1 MKIDPDSGTPIY
13 LQIIDE
19 LKTAVLSGR
28 YRDGDRVLPVREL
41 AVQLRVNPNTVAK
54 AYRLMQDEGLL
65 VSRPGGGTCIAVPE
79 AFSLRRE
86 REEAI
91 AAQLGRLVA
100 KAKAFDIGPER
111 LRELLDDAWKRP
123 AGDQHGME
131 R

>member
-65 VSRPGGGTCIAVPE
+65 VSRPGGGTFIAVPE
-79 AFSLRRE
+79 ACSLRRE
-86 REEAI
+86 RVEAI

>member
-65 VSRPGGGTCIAVPE
+65 VSRPGGGTFIAVPE

-123 AGDQHGME
+123 VGDQHGME

>member
-1 MKIDPDSGTPIY
+1 MKIDPDSGTPTY

-65 VSRPGGGTCIAVPE
+65 VSRPGGGTFIAVPE

>member
-65 VSRPGGGTCIAVPE
+65 VSRPGGGTFIAVPE

-91 AAQLGRLVA
+91 AAQLSRLVA

>member
-65 VSRPGGGTCIAVPE
+65 DVMSSRGISR
-79 AFSLRRE
+79 FY
-86 REEAI
+86 
-91 AAQLGRLVA
+91 
-100 KAKAFDIGPER
+100 
-111 LRELLDDAWKRP
+111 RP
-123 AGDQHGME
+123 
-131 R
+131 

>member
-65 VSRPGGGTCIAVPE
+65 VSRPGGGTFIAVPE

-91 AAQLGRLVA
+91 AAQLSRLVA

-111 LRELLDDAWKRP
+111 LRELLEWR
-123 AGDQHGME
+123 GEVWIRRWQ
-131 R
+131 

>member
-65 VSRPGGGTCIAVPE
+65 VSRPGGGTFIAVPE

-86 REEAI
+86 RVEAI

>member
-54 AYRLMQDEGLL
+54 AFHLHRGSGG
-65 VSRPGGGTCIAVPE
+65 VFAAPGTGGGH
-79 AFSLRRE
+79 RG
-86 REEAI
+86 
-91 AAQLGRLVA
+91 AARQ
-100 KAKAFDIGPER
+100 
-111 LRELLDDAWKRP
+111 
-123 AGDQHGME
+123 AGCEGKGVRHRAGTAP
-131 R
+131 RAS

>member
-1 MKIDPDSGTPIY
+1 MEIDPDSGTPIY

-65 VSRPGGGTCIAVPE
+65 VSRPGGGTFIAVPE

>member
-65 VSRPGGGTCIAVPE
+65 VSRPGGGTFIAVPE
-79 AFSLRRE
+79 ACSLRRE

>member
-65 VSRPGGGTCIAVPE
+65 VSRPGGGTFIAVPE

-91 AAQLGRLVA
+91 AAQLGRLGA

>member
-1 MKIDPDSGTPIY
+1 MKIDPDSGTPIS

-65 VSRPGGGTCIAVPE
+65 VSRPGGGTFIAVPE

-123 AGDQHGME
+123 AGDQHGLE

>member
-65 VSRPGGGTCIAVPE
+65 VSRPGGGTFIAVPE

-86 REEAI
+86 REDAI

>member
-65 VSRPGGGTCIAVPE
+65 VSRPGGGTFIAVPE

-100 KAKAFDIGPER
+100 KAKAVDIGPER
-111 LRELLDDAWKRP
+111 LRELLDDAWTRP

>member
-28 YRDGDRVLPVREL
+28 YRVGDRVLPVREL

-65 VSRPGGGTCIAVPE
+65 VSRPGGGTFIAVPE

>member
-65 VSRPGGGTCIAVPE
+65 VSRPGGGTFIAVPE
-79 AFSLRRE
+79 AFSLRRA
-86 REEAI
+86 REEAN
-91 AAQLGRLVA
+91 AAPLGRLVG

>member
-65 VSRPGGGTCIAVPE
+65 VSRPGGGTFIAVPE

-100 KAKAFDIGPER
+100 KEKAFDIGPER
-111 LRELLDDAWKRP
+111 LRELLEDAWKRP
-123 AGDQHGME
+123 VGDQHGME

>member
-65 VSRPGGGTCIAVPE
+65 VSRQGGGTFIAVPE

>member
-1 MKIDPDSGTPIY
+1 MEIDPDSGTPIY

-65 VSRPGGGTCIAVPE
+65 VSRPGGGTFIAVPE

-111 LRELLDDAWKRP
+111 LRGLLDDAWKRP

>member
-19 LKTAVLSGR
+19 LKTAVLCGR

-65 VSRPGGGTCIAVPE
+65 VSRPGGGTFIAVPE

>member
-1 MKIDPDSGTPIY
+1 MKIDPDSGMPIY

-65 VSRPGGGTCIAVPE
+65 VSRPGGGTFIAVPE

>member
-65 VSRPGGGTCIAVPE
+65 VSRPGGGTFIAVPE

-86 REEAI
+86 REDAI

-131 R
+131 S

>member
-65 VSRPGGGTCIAVPE
+65 VSRPGGGTFIAVPE

-100 KAKAFDIGPER
+100 MAKAFDIGPER

>member
-65 VSRPGGGTCIAVPE
+65 VSRPGGGTFIAVPE

-91 AAQLGRLVA
+91 AAQLGRMVA

>member
-54 AYRLMQDEGLL
+54 AYRLMRDEGLL
-65 VSRPGGGTCIAVPE
+65 VSRPGGGTFIAVPE

-91 AAQLGRLVA
+91 AAQFGRLVA

>member
-65 VSRPGGGTCIAVPE
+65 VSRPGGGTFIAVPE
-79 AFSLRRE
+79 AFSLRRD

-100 KAKAFDIGPER
+100 KAKAFDIGPEW

>member
-65 VSRPGGGTCIAVPE
+65 VSRPGGGTFIAGPE

-91 AAQLGRLVA
+91 AAQFGRLVA

>member
-1 MKIDPDSGTPIY
+1 MKIDPDSRTPIY

-65 VSRPGGGTCIAVPE
+65 VSRPGGGTFIAVPE

>member
-65 VSRPGGGTCIAVPE
+65 VSRPGGGTFIAVPK

>member
-65 VSRPGGGTCIAVPE
+65 VSRPGGGTFIAVPE

-123 AGDQHGME
+123 AGDQHGLE

>member
-65 VSRPGGGTCIAVPE
+65 VSRPGGGTFIAVPE

-100 KAKAFDIGPER
+100 KAKAFDIGLER

>member
-54 AYRLMQDEGLL
+54 AYRLMQDAGLL
-65 VSRPGGGTCIAVPE
+65 VSRPGGGTFIAVPE

>member
-65 VSRPGGGTCIAVPE
+65 VSRPGGGTFIAVPE

>member
-65 VSRPGGGTCIAVPE
+65 VSRPGGGTFIAVPE
-79 AFSLRRE
+79 AFSLRRD
-86 REEAI
+86 RAEAI

-111 LRELLDDAWKRP
+111 RRALLDDAWKRP